1 MRKTDHFVNAPY
13 TEFAPAKINL
23 ALHVLGRRADLYH
36 EIDSLVAFA
45 DAGDRLTFESSPR
58 MELVVSGPFA
68 AAVPGDES
76 NLALKAARLMERN
89 FPGRIPSLR
98 IILEKNL
105 PVAAG
110 IGGGSAD
117 AAACLRAL
125 ARLSGIEA
133 DALRPLALLLGA
145 DVPVCLLSHASR
157 MRGVGGELSR
167 LPRFTP
173 HHAVLVNPGVMVK
186 TPDIFAA
193 LALAP
198 GARAFSPIPSR
209 WTLGSLRNDLTAPAI
224 RIAPEIESVL
234 RELERRPQIELARMS
249 GSGAT
254 CFGLCVSAEAAQVAA
269 RAIARDRPAWWV
281 RATVIR

>member
-1 MRKTDHFVNAPY
+1 VNAPY

-45 DAGDRLTFESSPR
+45 DAGDLLSFEPSPR

-76 NLALKAARLMERN
+76 NLVLKAAGLMEKN
-89 FPGRIPSLR
+89 FPGRVPSLR
-98 IILEKNL
+98 IVLEKNL

-125 ARLSGIEA
+125 ARLSGIGA
-133 DALRPLALLLGA
+133 DRLRSLALALGA
-145 DVPVCLLSHASR
+145 DVPVCLLSQASR
-157 MRGVGGELSR
+157 MRGAGGELSR
-167 LPRFTP
+167 LSDFEP

-198 GARAFSPIPSR
+198 GAGAFAPIPSP
-209 WTLGSLRNDLTAPAI
+209 WTLDVLRNDLTASAI
-224 RIAPEIESVL
+224 RIAPEIETVL
-234 RELERRPQIELARMS
+234 RKLQLQPQVQLARMS

-254 CFGLCVSAEAAQVAA
+254 CFGLCFSAEAAQTAA
-269 RAIARDRPAWWV
+269 HAIARDHPAWWV
-281 RATVIR
+281 RATVLR

>member
-1 MRKTDHFVNAPY
+1 VNAPY

-45 DAGDRLTFESSPR
+45 DAGDRLSFKPSSR

-76 NLALKAARLMERN
+76 NLVLKAARLMERD

-98 IILEKNL
+98 IALEKNL

-125 ARLSGIEA
+125 ARLSGIGA
-133 DALRPLALLLGA
+133 DALRSLALALGA
-145 DVPVCLLSHASR
+145 DVPVCLLSQASR

-167 LPRFTP
+167 LSDFEP

-198 GARAFSPIPSR
+198 GAVAFAPIPSP
-209 WTLGSLRNDLTAPAI
+209 WALDSLRNDLTACAI
-224 RIAPEIESVL
+224 RIAPEIETVL
-234 RELERRPQIELARMS
+234 RELQRQPQVQLARMS

-254 CFGLCVSAEAAQVAA
+254 CFGLCVSADAAQAA
-269 RAIARDRPAWWV
+269 AHAIVRDHPAWWV
-281 RATVIR
+281 RATVLR